1 MFTTNLKYDVIFG
14 GGAVR
19 GIAYIGAVKALNEL
33 GVEIGALAGSS
44 VGAIFAGL
52 LAVGYSVEE
61 LKELFLDINF
71 DLFKDIHFGLGKEF
85 ALSKGEVFL
94 DWLRE
99 LIEKKY
105 YGDVYNKN
113 VSLPV
118 TFKDLNKDL
127 VIITTDLTNF
137 KCKEFSKYET
147 PDFEIAKAIRISS
160 TMPGLMPPYKF
171 ENSELVD
178 GDLQKSWPLWKLSKT
193 LNSKEDRIL
202 EFRLEGDYAGKGKN
216 AINFINTVYS
226 CVTAIA
232 TDFIVDC
239 YGNKDKYDY
248 IILNTGEVVIVD
260 FNQPKEKR
268 EHLIQIGYDL
278 TMQYFKDTLPVKKR
292 FIFEQYGI
300 ILNHLN
306 VMKQC
311 LNSRKISRMKEE
323 MGLMYVDLHEVN
335 KVIDE
340 NIFEQINNFKTIF
353 YDNLSEPNLFGIY
366 PKSGVTAVETA
377 LMLLEVRIDMR
388 RKELALYCSRS
399 EEFV

>member
-1 MFTTNLKYDVIFG
+1 MKHLKYDVIFG
-14 GGAVR
+14 GGAIR
-19 GIAYIGAVKALNEL
+19 GIAYIGAVKALKEL
-33 GVEIGALAGSS
+33 GIELGAFAGSS

-52 LAVGYSVEE
+52 LAVGYNIEE
-61 LKELFLDINF
+61 LKTLFLDINF

-99 LIEKKY
+99 LIERKY
-105 YGDVYNKN
+105 YGDVYNKSE
-113 VSLPV
+113 SLPV
-118 TFKDLNKDL
+118 KFKDLNKDL

-160 TMPGLMPPYKF
+160 TMPGLMPPFKF
-171 ENSELVD
+171 EESELVD

-193 LNSKEDRIL
+193 LNSSEERIL

-226 CVTAIA
+226 CVTSIA
-232 TDFIVDC
+232 TDFVVEC

-278 TMQYFKDTLPVKKR
+278 TMQYFKEFLPDKKR
-292 FIFEQYGI
+292 FIFNQYNT

-306 VMKQC
+306 LMKKY
-311 LNSRKISRMKEE
+311 LDTRKISGLREE
-323 MGLMYVDLHEVN
+323 LGLMYVDLHEAN
-335 KVIDE
+335 KVIDKV
-340 NIFEQINNFKTIF
+340 IFEQINEFKSIF
-353 YDNLSEPNLFGIY
+353 YNKLSEPNFFGMY
-366 PKSGVTAVETA
+366 SKSALVAVETA
-377 LMLLEVRIDMR
+377 LLLLINRLELK
-388 RKELALYCSRS
+388 RKE
-399 EEFV
+399 FVEYFEKETQFL